1 LNDCREKIAASSPP
15 SSLKCKFPDQLC
27 SDLPDYCFNSLGHG
41 ISRKSKF
48 TIDLK
53 SSNNSAENCKYGD
66 ETWLIRPGN
75 PDFGTECRLAENPLK
90 IAKGSAATKN
100 VTFIC
105 QMCYMAENS
114 KLIFDFE
121 TAKNDVIANDVSPWP
136 RCRTMS
142 RDPLFEIPH
151 MTVIAQ
157 VKPEHFCFGSRV
169 FKKKVP
175 CNLSSGKRWSTA
187 CALSIV
193 TGGLGIDR
201 FYLFHWRSGI
211 AKILTFGGL
220 GVWTLVDIF
229 LVCTGYMGPADG
241 TVYAW

>member
-1 LNDCREKIAASSPP
+1 M
-15 SSLKCKFPDQLC
+15 
-27 SDLPDYCFNSLGHG
+27 
-41 ISRKSKF
+41 
-48 TIDLK
+48 
-53 SSNNSAENCKYGD
+53 
-66 ETWLIRPGN
+66 IRPGN

-114 KLIFDFE
+114 KLMFDFE

-169 FKKKVP
+169 FKVVRIRLLLCETILKFDFSLQDLNKFFQKKVP

>member
-1 LNDCREKIAASSPP
+1 MILETRVNDKFSISASSPP
-15 SSLKCKFPDQLC
+15 SRLKCKFPEQLC

-53 SSNNSAENCKYGD
+53 SSNNSEENCKYGD
-66 ETWLIRPGN
+66 EVKILQVFINLYHFLYFKFLLIFQTWLIRPGN

-90 IAKGSAATKN
+90 IVKGSSATKN

-105 QMCYMAENS
+105 EMCYMAENS

-169 FKKKVP
+169 FKV
-175 CNLSSGKRWSTA
+175 
-187 CALSIV
+187 V
-193 TGGLGIDR
+193 
-201 FYLFHWRSGI
+201 
-211 AKILTFGGL
+211 
-220 GVWTLVDIF
+220 
-229 LVCTGYMGPADG
+229 
-241 TVYAW
+241 